1 VQIENPDDR
10 VGFRWLNEP
19 DVRAC
24 ICGCIIQN
32 ALCLKIEFAIRS
44 IESGFLKIPS
54 QIKCFH
60 EFRQQVAITFSR
72 AKCSQRNV
80 SVQREFTHVA
90 GGVRQQYGFDESF
103 SARLAGCRLFLSVLS
118 MGRAGGCAS
127 MNKSGILDDGKAEK
141 RTDGRLTVF

>member
-1 VQIENPDDR
+1 
-10 VGFRWLNEP
+10 
-19 DVRAC
+19 
-24 ICGCIIQN
+24 
-32 ALCLKIEFAIRS
+32 
-44 IESGFLKIPS
+44 
-54 QIKCFH
+54 
-60 EFRQQVAITFSR
+60 
-72 AKCSQRNV
+72 V

-141 RTDGRLTVF
+141 TKRRSFNGILIMRSA